1 MTINKGMSPIMEI
14 QMLSRSGLRAA
25 LAAVA
30 ALGMTAMAVAPAAA
44 FTDAEKA
51 ELGPVIREY
60 LIKNPEVLQEAISVL
75 EKRQSD
81 AEAQA
86 RAKTLAD
93 IKPLVFDSPR
103 GVVIGNPKGNV
114 TLVEFFD
121 YNCGYCKHA
130 LSDINALV
138 KANPNLKV
146 VLREFPVLG
155 PGSVE
160 AAQVAVAVRMVAPDK
175 YMAFHQ
181 ALLTGRGQAD
191 RARALAAAK
200 EVGIDT
206 ALLQKQASSP
216 ELNATL
222 DESMKIAQAL
232 GLNGTPSFVIGDDVI
247 VGAVGLEKL
256 QQAVTAGGKT
266 STN

>member
-1 MTINKGMSPIMEI
+1 
-14 QMLSRSGLRAA
+14 MLSRSGLRAA

-30 ALGMTAMAVAPAAA
+30 VLGLTATTTLPAAA
-44 FTDAEKA
+44 FTDQEKA
-51 ELGPVIREY
+51 ELGPLIRDY
-60 LIKNPEVLQEAISVL
+60 LVNNPEVLQEAIAVL

-81 AEAQA
+81 AESQA
-86 RAKTLAD
+86 RAKTLAGM
-93 IKPLVFDSPR
+93 KATVFDSPR
-103 GVVIGNPKGNV
+103 GVVVGNPKGNV

-121 YNCGYCKHA
+121 YNCGYCKHT
-130 LSDINALV
+130 LSDINALI
-138 KANPNLKV
+138 KANPNLRV

-160 AAQVAVAVRMVAPDK
+160 AAQVAVAVRLAAPDK
-175 YMAFHQ
+175 YLAFHQ
-181 ALLTGRGQAD
+181 ALLGGRGQAD

-200 EVGIDT
+200 EVGIDP
-206 ALLQKQASSP
+206 ALLQKQATSP

-222 DESMKIAQAL
+222 DESMQIAQAL

-256 QQAVTAGGKT
+256 QQAVTAAGKT
-266 STN
+266 PASN